1 MMNMMLQLFA
11 LWFSSIVVVTSA
23 TTTLSL
29 SADEYPPQL
38 LSYSIDCGFGK
49 ISLQFNS
56 LIIANTMNV
65 KGIAFQPVP
74 HLSNNSTV
82 SLSSSI
88 SLTSS
93 FNNLASQGNT
103 STLVIYL
110 NSDDYA
116 RLLIASSGFFLS
128 SASIYLSLANNTV
141 FSTFGIAVQDIPQT
155 DALLVSSYVK
165 DTFPPFLLSFELN
178 MNTGNIFLTFS
189 EPIHA
194 SSFHLNG
201 LMIQGMSY
209 LGDKKQGYAIV
220 EFNGPYVKLID
231 TDKSYFVKTNN
242 QGKTICYHLGED
254 NLTPIQSI
262 ANLARSIDTSYISA
276 SSAFVQDLSGTQSP
290 SLLMLMRMLL
300 LLILL
305 LLLFFRTIYTMNH
318 DAATDDEDDEDDD
331 DLDHSDINS
340 PPVC

>member
-11 LWFSSIVVVTSA
+11 LWFSSIVAVTSA

-29 SADEYPPQL
+29 SADDFHPQL

-56 LIIANTMNV
+56 LIIAYTMNV

-74 HLSNNSTV
+74 HLSNDSTV
-82 SLSSSI
+82 SLSSI
-88 SLTSS
+88 PLTSS

-141 FSTFGIAVQDIPQT
+141 FSTIGIAAQDIPQT

-242 QGKTICYHLGED
+242 QGRTICYHLGED
-254 NLTPIQSI
+254 NLIPIQSI

-290 SLLMLMRMLL
+290 SLPAATAAY
-300 LLILL
+300 IAITPV
-305 LLLFFRTIYTMNH
+305 FCTIYTLNH
-318 DAATDDEDDEDDD
+318 DDAATDNDYDEHDDDDDD
-331 DLDHSDINS
+331 DLDHSNINS
-340 PPVC
+340 SPVC

>member
-1 MMNMMLQLFA
+1 MILQLFA
-11 LWFSSIVVVTSA
+11 LWFSSIVVFTNA
-23 TTTLSL
+23 TTTFSL
-29 SADEYPPQL
+29 STDDYPPQL

-56 LIIANTMNV
+56 LIIANTMNM

-74 HLSNNSTV
+74 NLSNHSTV
-82 SLSSSI
+82 SSLSSI

-103 STLVIYL
+103 SNLVIYL

-128 SASIYLSLANNTV
+128 SASIYLSLAKNTV
-141 FSTFGIAVQDIPQT
+141 FSTFGIAAKDIPQT
-155 DALLVSSYVK
+155 DALLVSSYIK

-189 EPIHA
+189 EPIHV
-194 SSFHLNG
+194 SSFRLNG

-262 ANLARSIDTSYISA
+262 ANLARSIDNSYISA
-276 SSAFVQDLSGTQSP
+276 SSAFVQDLSGTRSP
-290 SLLMLMRMLL
+290 SLLL
-300 LLILL
+300 LLILQ
-305 LLLFFRTIYTMNH
+305 LLLFFVLSI
-318 DAATDDEDDEDDD
+318 
-331 DLDHSDINS
+331 L
-340 PPVC
+340 

>member
-1 MMNMMLQLFA
+1 MMMMMITKKMNMLLLLFS
-11 LWFSSIVVVTSA
+11 LWLPSLVFFMSV

-29 SADEYPPQL
+29 STDIPQL

-49 ISLQFNS
+49 VSLQFNS
-56 LIIANTMNV
+56 LIVANTMNV
-65 KGIAFQPVP
+65 KGIAFQPTP
-74 HLSNNSTV
+74 HLSNHSME
-82 SLSSSI
+82 SPI
-88 SLTSS
+88 PLTSS
-93 FNNLASQGNT
+93 FNNIASQGNT

-116 RLLIASSGFFLS
+116 RLLIASSRFFLS
-128 SASIYLSLANNTV
+128 SSSIYLSLAQHTV
-141 FSTFGIAVQDIPQT
+141 YSTFGVAVQDIPPT
-155 DALLVSSYVK
+155 NALLVSSYLK

-194 SSFHLNG
+194 PSFHLNG
-201 LMIQGMSY
+201 LMIQGISY

-231 TDKSYFVKTNN
+231 TNNSYLVKTNN

-276 SSAFVQDLSGTQSP
+276 SSAFVQDLSGT
-290 SLLMLMRMLL
+290 
-300 LLILL
+300 
-305 LLLFFRTIYTMNH
+305 
-318 DAATDDEDDEDDD
+318 
-331 DLDHSDINS
+331 
-340 PPVC
+340 